1 MENEMKKMALNE
13 EREANRQGE
22 AGAEF
27 CREGAERAVA
37 ILQAAA
43 IRKVHLIKT
52 RYFTKKMHLTTTLL
66 RRFKSGV
73 KKSTRLSL
81 TEQRSLALESRFCK
95 TWTIGDSISA
105 QEAGLDP

>member
-27 CREGAERAVA
+27 GREGAERAVA

-43 IRKVHLIKT
+43 AISKVHLIKT
-52 RYFTKKMHLTTTLL
+52 RYFTTKNKKAFHYNPLTPL
-66 RRFKSGV
+66 
-73 KKSTRLSL
+73 
-81 TEQRSLALESRFCK
+81 
-95 TWTIGDSISA
+95 
-105 QEAGLDP
+105 